1 MNRKTFVG
9 IDVSK
14 DTFDAAIL
22 SDDRIM
28 EKANFPNSKKG
39 YTQLSKWHKKYDLNP
54 HICMEAT
61 GHYSEPIAEHLFSS
75 GFKVSVENP
84 YKIKQFAR
92 MRLTRNKNDQLDAE
106 VIARYAQQIIPADF
120 KPRPKAQKEIR
131 ELSQLIDTLK
141 EGLVRLRNQLSCAQ
155 TTRAKTIYKQIITQ
169 RKKQIQKL
177 KLKLDDIVENHDE
190 FKQAIDLLQTIKG
203 FGHDSAI
210 TLLAYLPD
218 INLFPSAKS
227 LAAFIGLSPRQNQ
240 SGRFV
245 GKTHLC
251 KLGSSRLRRIFYM
264 PALSAKRFNEAL
276 QPFVRR
282 LEDKGLAPKAI
293 VGAVMRK
300 LVHII
305 YGILKHQR
313 PFDACLACAP

>member
-14 DTFDAAIL
+14 DTFDVAIL
-22 SDDRIM
+22 SDDRIVA
-28 EKANFPNSKKG
+28 KANFLNSKKG
-39 YTQLSKWHKKYDLNP
+39 YTQLSKWQKKYDLNP

-61 GHYSEPIAEHLFSS
+61 GHYSEPIAEYLLAA

-84 YKIKQFAR
+84 YKVKQFSR

-106 VIARYAQQIIPADF
+106 IIARYAQQMLPADF
-120 KPRPKAQKEIR
+120 KPRSKVQKEIR

-141 EGLVRLRNQLSCAQ
+141 ETLVRLRQQLASAQ
-155 TTRAKTIYKQIITQ
+155 TAIAKTSFKQMMTQ
-169 RKKQIQKL
+169 IKRQIEKVQI
-177 KLKLDDIVENHDE
+177 KLDDIIETHDE
-190 FKQAIDLLQTIKG
+190 FKEKVDLLKTIKG
-203 FGHDSAI
+203 FGRDSAI

-218 INLFPSAKS
+218 ISLFPSAKS

-240 SGRFV
+240 SGRYV

-251 KLGSSRLRRIFYM
+251 KFGSPRLRRIFYM

-282 LEDKGLAPKAI
+282 LEEKGLAPKAI

-313 PFDACLACAP
+313 PFDPSLACAA

>member
-14 DTFDAAIL
+14 NTFDVAIL
-22 SDDRIM
+22 SNEHIVA
-28 EKANFPNSKKG
+28 KANFLNSKKG
-39 YTQLSKWHKKYDLNP
+39 YSQLSKWQKKYALNP
-54 HICMEAT
+54 HIGMEAT
-61 GHYSEPIAEHLFSS
+61 GHYSEPIAEYLFAA

-92 MRLTRNKNDQLDAE
+92 MLLTRNKNDQLDAE
-106 VIARYAQQIIPADF
+106 IIARYTQQMLPADF
-120 KPRPKAQKEIR
+120 KPRSKVQKEIR

-141 EGLVRLRNQLSCAQ
+141 ETLTRLRNQFSSAQ
-155 TTRAKTIYKQIITQ
+155 TKLAKTTGKQMIAQTQ
-169 RKKQIQKL
+169 KQIQKL
-177 KLKLDDIVENHDE
+177 QLKLNGIVENHDE
-190 FKQAIDLLQTIKG
+190 FKRTIDLLQTIKG
-203 FGHDSAI
+203 FGRDSAI

-218 INLFPSAKS
+218 ISLFPSAKS

-240 SGRFV
+240 SGRYV

-251 KLGSSRLRRIFYM
+251 KFGSPRLRRIFYM

-282 LEDKGLAPKAI
+282 LEDSGLAPKAI

-305 YGILKHQR
+305 YGMLKHQR
-313 PFDACLACAP
+313 PFDASLACAA